1 MKAERILGIDPGFGR
16 IGYGV
21 IEQKN
26 GLRLRPNGTTA
37 GQGDWQAVGYGC
49 ITTDPKTSF
58 VERLKCLHEELV
70 DVIKQYKPNR
80 MAVEELFFF
89 KNLKTAIE
97 VAQARGVIL
106 LTAIENNLEV
116 DEFTP
121 LQVKQAMTGYGRAE
135 KGQMQKIVAMIL
147 KISGKIKSDDAADA
161 LAIALAA
168 GQSLWYKEISS

>member
-1 MKAERILGIDPGFGR
+1 MHFQRILGIDPGFGR

-21 IEQKN
+21 IEKN
-26 GLRLRPNGTTA
+26 KQNE
-37 GQGDWQAVGYGC
+37 WQALTYGC
-49 ITTDPKTSF
+49 ITTDPKDSF
-58 VERLKCLHEELV
+58 VERLRDLHEELI
-70 DVIKQYKPNR
+70 DLIKEYEPTR

-121 LQVKQAMTGYGRAE
+121 LQVKQAITGYGRAE
-135 KGQMQKIVAMIL
+135 KEQMQKMVAVIL
-147 KISGKIKSDDAADA
+147 KIKEKIKSDDAADA
-161 LAIALAA
+161 LAVALTA
-168 GQSLWYKEISS
+168 GQSLWVHTLK